1 MIIAGGL
8 TFDSSVDTVEFLNFL
23 KDETNW
29 IEGPKLLLKLTNHA
43 MTVRP
48 RQSGVIITGGEREHS
63 TYSPFILELI
73 CLENGCQ
80 WSYFPNK

>member
-29 IEGPKLLLKLTNHA
+29 IEGSKLPLKLTNQA

-48 RQSGVIITGGEREHS
+48 RQSGVIITGGEREQS
-63 TYSPFILELI
+63 NTQPIVPSF
-73 CLENGCQ
+73 
-80 WSYFPNK
+80 

>member
-29 IEGPKLLLKLTNHA
+29 IEGPKLPLKLTNHA

-48 RQSGVIITGGEREHS
+48 RQSGVIITGGEREQS
-63 TYSPFILELI
+63 NTQPIVPSF
-73 CLENGCQ
+73 
-80 WSYFPNK
+80 